1 MMLSARHLPLHLP
14 SSRCSQQACLIGA
27 VFSKPNEAMS
37 SHVFAFCVYDCIG
50 GCCYYVERHGLIA
63 FVIVVLE
70 RGGGGAV
77 EVDESNA
84 R

>member
-1 MMLSARHLPLHLP
+1 
-14 SSRCSQQACLIGA
+14 
-27 VFSKPNEAMS
+27 MS

-50 GCCYYVERHGLIA
+50 CCCYYVERHGLIT

-70 RGGGGAV
+70 RGGGGGAV
-77 EVDESNA
+77 EVGESNVAEWDHA